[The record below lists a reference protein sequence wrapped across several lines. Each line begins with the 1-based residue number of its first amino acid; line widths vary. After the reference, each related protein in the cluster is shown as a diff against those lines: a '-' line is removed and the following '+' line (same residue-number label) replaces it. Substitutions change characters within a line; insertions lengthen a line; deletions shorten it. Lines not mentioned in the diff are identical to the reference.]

1 MRVSRELFH
10 GRDASGAGGV
20 GGGGLGGVTAGHLE
34 GLPLDLSRGGDRLGL
49 DEEGARVDQ
58 LHALQR
64 LTPRRV
70 QVLSLAHLGL
80 SVAGQMQDGLRD
92 GGDAGG
98 RHLRRQDHGQ
108 NPPRVRRA
116 SGGKKCK

>member
-1 MRVSRELFH
+1 MV
-10 GRDASGAGGV
+10 GR
-20 GGGGLGGVTAGHLE
+20 GVTAGHLE
-34 GLPLDLSRGGDRLGL
+34 GLPLDLSRGGDCLGL

-92 GGDAGG
+92 GGGARG
-98 RHLRRQDHGQ
+98 RHLRRQDHGE
-108 NPPRVRRA
+108 NRPGVRQA
-116 SGGKKCK
+116 SGGGKIQVNCIHSLKVLNLLTD